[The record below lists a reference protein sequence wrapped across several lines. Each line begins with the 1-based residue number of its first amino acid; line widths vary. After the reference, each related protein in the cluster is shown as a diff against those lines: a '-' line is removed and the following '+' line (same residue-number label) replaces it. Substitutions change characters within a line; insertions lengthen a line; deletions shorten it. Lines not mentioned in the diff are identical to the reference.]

1 MSINLEYF
9 RVFYH
14 VATQHNISRAAQ
26 LMFLSQPTV
35 SNQLHALE
43 KQIGYSL
50 FYRLPR
56 GVELTPE
63 GTLLF
68 HEIAPAIEHLLE
80 AEKRAKELRQG
91 SEGTIHLSYNA
102 NTTEQIFS
110 PFINHFKALYP
121 NITILTCQLSR
132 WSLKKAL
139 HSGVIDLAI
148 AARPSLLTSQPDREI
163 PPPDNTDRSPGEI
176 TEYLLCTYEETI
188 LAGQAF
194 SFLGNDLHHA
204 KDLGKY
210 PLIMQMKQELKTR
223 DAPVAEYY
231 LDLFQQSPPVQQR
244 NIVVTDIDSILN
256 LIKGNFGL
264 GILPSFI
271 SDMTLKNDPENFVPI
286 QVQEK
291 MMSNQVILHYSES
304 RRPSLVALKFIEY
317 LLNDPAFSPRKIECS
332 I

>member
-14 VATQHNISRAAQ
+14 VAIQCNISKAAQ

-63 GTLLF
+63 GTFLF
-68 HEIAPAIEHLLE
+68 NEIAPAIEHLLE

-139 HSGVIDLAI
+139 YSGVIDLAI
-148 AARPSLLTSQPDREI
+148 AARPTLLTSQPDSEI
-163 PPPDNTDRSPGEI
+163 PPPDNAEKTPGEI
-176 TEYLLCTYEETI
+176 TEYQLCTYEETI
-188 LAGQAF
+188 LAGKAF
-194 SFLGNDLHHA
+194 SSLGNGLHHA
-204 KDLGKY
+204 KALGKY

-223 DAPVAEYY
+223 EAPVANYY
-231 LDLFQQSPPVQQR
+231 LDLFQQSPEIQQK

-291 MMSNQVILHYSES
+291 MMSNQVILHYSKS

>member
-9 RVFYH
+9 RIFYH
-14 VATQHNISRAAQ
+14 VATQCNISKAAR

-35 SNQLHALE
+35 SNQLRALE

-63 GTLLF
+63 GTILF
-68 HEIAPAIEHLLE
+68 NEIAPAMERLLE

-110 PFINHFKALYP
+110 PFINQFKELYP

-132 WSLKKAL
+132 WSLRKAL

-148 AARPSLLTSQPDREI
+148 AARPSLLTSQPDSEI
-163 PPPDNTDRSPGEI
+163 PPPDDVDKTDGEI

-188 LAGQAF
+188 VAGKAF
-194 SFLGNDLHHA
+194 SFLSDGLHHA
-204 KDLGKY
+204 KELGKY
-210 PLIMQMKQELKTR
+210 PLIMQIKQELKTR
-223 DAPVAEYY
+223 DDPVADYY
-231 LDLFQQSPPVQQR
+231 LDLFQQSPQIQQK
-244 NIVVTDIDSILN
+244 NITITDIDSILN

-271 SDMTLKNDPENFVPI
+271 SDITLKNDSDNFVPI
-286 QVQEK
+286 GVREK
-291 MMSNQVILHYSES
+291 MMSNQVILHYSEN

-317 LLNDPAFSPRKIECS
+317 LLNNSAFSPRKIECS